1 MSGQFIPAGSHGCRD
16 SLADRVILPGQASP
30 GPVRG
35 SIGPGDYPWSLAVQN
50 KKGAPKKMKALV
62 KKHAK
67 EGLWLEDVPVPEVG
81 NNDVLIKIQKTAIC
95 GTDVHIYNWD
105 EWAQKTIPVPMTV
118 GHEFAGVIVDKGSNV
133 AELDIGDVVSG
144 EGHIV
149 CERCRNCLAGR
160 RHLCPNTIGIGVNR
174 TGAFA
179 EYLSIPAKNVFR
191 PNIEIPTEV
200 LACFDPYG
208 NAVHTALSFNMVGED
223 VLITGAG
230 PIGIMA
236 AMVAAHCGARNI
248 VITDVN
254 DYRLN
259 LAKTIEAK
267 AIPINVGNGEITE
280 DFMRSLGILEG
291 FDVGLEMSGSPDA
304 FRDMLGKMINGGSIA
319 LLGILPDGIGIDW
332 TKVVFKG
339 LFIKGIYGR
348 EIFETWYK
356 GVMMVQSGLPLEK
369 IITHRYDYSEF
380 QQGFDVMR
388 SGQCGKVIL
397 SWEES

>member
-1 MSGQFIPAGSHGCRD
+1 M
-16 SLADRVILPGQASP
+16 
-30 GPVRG
+30 
-35 SIGPGDYPWSLAVQN
+35 
-50 KKGAPKKMKALV
+50 KTMKALV
-62 KKHAK
+62 KKYAK

-81 NNDVLIKIQKTAIC
+81 NNDVLVKIQKTAIC
-95 GTDVHIYNWD
+95 GTDIHIYNWD
-105 EWAQKTIPVPMTV
+105 EWAQKTIPVPMTI
-118 GHEFAGVIVDKGSNV
+118 GHEFAGVV
-133 AELDIGDVVSG
+133 AELGANVEGVNIGDVVSG

-149 CERCRNCLAGR
+149 GERCRNCLAGR

-174 TGAFA
+174 TGCFA

-191 PNIEIPTEV
+191 PNIEIPTDV
-200 LACFDPYG
+200 LACGVYYR

-248 VITDVN
+248 VITDLN
-254 DYRLN
+254 DYRLD
-259 LAKTIEAK
+259 LVKKIVPK
-267 AIPINVGNGEITE
+267 AIPINVNKERISE

-291 FDVGLEMSGSPDA
+291 FDVCLEMSGSPEA
-304 FRDMLGKMINGGSIA
+304 FRDALGKMINGGSIA
-319 LLGILPDGIGIDW
+319 MLGIIPDGTGIDW

-369 IITHRYDYSEF
+369 IITHRFHYTDF
-380 QQGFDVMR
+380 QKGFDVMR
-388 SGQCGKVIL
+388 SGQSGKVIL
-397 SWEES
+397 NWEEI

>member
-1 MSGQFIPAGSHGCRD
+1 M
-16 SLADRVILPGQASP
+16 
-30 GPVRG
+30 
-35 SIGPGDYPWSLAVQN
+35 
-50 KKGAPKKMKALV
+50 KKTMQALV
-62 KKHAK
+62 KKHPSQ
-67 EGLWLEDVPVPEVG
+67 GLWLEEVPVPEVG

-95 GTDVHIYNWD
+95 GTDIHIYNWD
-105 EWAQKTIPVPMTV
+105 DWAQKTIPVPMTI
-118 GHEFAGVIVDKGSNV
+118 GHEFAGTIVDMGANV
-133 AELDIGDVVSG
+133 TGLTIGDVVSG

-160 RHLCPNTIGIGVNR
+160 RHLCPNTIGVGVNR
-174 TGAFA
+174 NGCFA

-191 PNIEIPTEV
+191 PNIDIPPEV

-236 AMVAAHCGARNI
+236 AMVASHCGARNI
-248 VITDVN
+248 VITDIN
-254 DYRLN
+254 DYRLD
-259 LAKTIEAK
+259 LARRIAPK
-267 AIPINVGNGEITE
+267 AIPINVKNESINE
-280 DFMRSLGILEG
+280 AFMRGLGILEG
-291 FDVGLEMSGSPDA
+291 FDVGLEMSGSPAA
-304 FRDMLGKMINGGSIA
+304 FRDMLERMINGGSIA
-319 LLGILPDGIGIDW
+319 MLGIMPDGTAIDW

-369 IITHRYDYSEF
+369 IITHRYHFSDF

-388 SGQCGKVIL
+388 SGHSGKVIL
-397 SWEES
+397 SWEDR

>member
-1 MSGQFIPAGSHGCRD
+1 
-16 SLADRVILPGQASP
+16 
-30 GPVRG
+30 
-35 SIGPGDYPWSLAVQN
+35 
-50 KKGAPKKMKALV
+50 MKALV
-62 KKHAK
+62 KKFAK
-67 EGLWLEDVPVPEVG
+67 EGLWLEDVAVPEVG
-81 NNDVLIKIQKTAIC
+81 NTDVLVKIQKTAIC

-105 EWAQKTIPVPMTV
+105 EWAQNTIPVPMTI
-118 GHEFAGVIVDKGSNV
+118 GHEFAGVV
-133 AELDIGDVVSG
+133 AEVGASVEDVKVGDVVSG

-174 TGAFA
+174 TGCFA
-179 EYLSIPAKNVFR
+179 EYLSIPAKNIFR
-191 PNIEIPTEV
+191 PNMKIPTEV

-236 AMVAAHCGARNI
+236 SMVAAHCGARNI
-248 VITDVN
+248 VINYIN

-259 LAKTIEAK
+259 LVKNIVPK
-267 AIPINVGNGEITE
+267 AIPVNVNNENISME
-280 DFMRSLGILEG
+280 FMRSLGILEG
-291 FDVGLEMSGSPDA
+291 FDVCLEMSGSPEA
-304 FRDMLGKMINGGSIA
+304 FRDAIGKMINGGSIA
-319 LLGILPDGIGIDW
+319 MLGIMPDGTGIDW

-356 GVMMVQSGLPLEK
+356 GAMMVQSGLPLEK
-369 IITHRYDYSEF
+369 IITHRFDYTDF

-388 SGQCGKVIL
+388 SGQSGKVIL
-397 SWEES
+397 NWED